1 MTQAHS
7 GDCAACVLAAEWV
20 YRFMSKAD
28 ESSTGGQRPDKVSE
42 STMNEMPASS
52 RGRPRKAEID
62 RRVIAA
68 TRELLAEAGFNATTI
83 QAVSRRAEVRPAS
96 IYRRWPSRIEMI
108 EEAIFPGLDAVAV
121 EPSGNLKADLEN
133 FVAAYKATFSSP
145 VALAALPALV
155 SEYHAATTGPDR
167 AERAWQSARPQFRAI
182 LDAAPPGSV
191 DPALDPDDVF
201 DLLVGA
207 VLYKIHS
214 ASLGSRVDAP
224 DRTVEM
230 ILRVLKP

>member
-1 MTQAHS
+1 M
-7 GDCAACVLAAEWV
+7 DDL
-20 YRFMSKAD
+20 
-28 ESSTGGQRPDKVSE
+28 P
-42 STMNEMPASS
+42 PPL
-52 RGRPRKAEID
+52 RGRPRKPEIE

-68 TRELLAEAGFNATTI
+68 TRELLAEVGFNATTI

-121 EPSGNLKADLEN
+121 EPSGDLKADLEG
-133 FVAAYKATFSSP
+133 FVAAYRATFSSP
-145 VALAALPALV
+145 VALAALPALI
-155 SEYHAATTGPDR
+155 SEYHAVPTGADR

-182 LDAAPPGSV
+182 LNAAPDGCV
-191 DPALDPDDVF
+191 NTAIDADDVF

-214 ASLGSRVDAP
+214 ISLGSRVEAP

-230 ILRVLKP
+230 ILRVLRP